1 MQLHVF
7 PLLAR
12 LAMKTDDSSPSMSP
26 MVTHRSA
33 HVTIVLKKKVL
44 LRTFPQSLAVCCP
57 WASNSGAPRCNR
69 LSTPTPRSR
78 PSRRLWWARA
88 SRTSTM
94 SWSASRIRVIT
105 CVRVIHAH
113 REEERRR

>member
-33 HVTIVLKKKVL
+33 HVTIVLKKKSSSERSRRAWLCAAPGPLTRGPRGVIGCP
-44 LRTFPQSLAVCCP
+44 RQRPDRGHLAVY
-57 WASNSGAPRCNR
+57 GGRG
-69 LSTPTPRSR
+69 
-78 PSRRLWWARA
+78 
-88 SRTSTM
+88 
-94 SWSASRIRVIT
+94 
-105 CVRVIHAH
+105 H
-113 REEERRR
+113 RGRQP

>member
-33 HVTIVLKKKVL
+33 HVTIVLKKSPLKNVPAEPGCVL
-44 LRTFPQSLAVCCP
+44 PLGL
-57 WASNSGAPRCNR
+57 
-69 LSTPTPRSR
+69 
-78 PSRRLWWARA
+78 
-88 SRTSTM
+88 
-94 SWSASRIRVIT
+94 
-105 CVRVIHAH
+105 
-113 REEERRR
+113 